1 MFCLMLMA
9 TLAADPT
16 PRPNLLILF
25 TDDQG
30 YGDAGFQGH
39 AELKTPHLDKLAASG
54 LRLTHCYASAP
65 VCSPSRAGL
74 LTGQHP
80 YRHNIRDWIP
90 PNSGIYLP
98 KTAPSWPRL
107 LKAAGYRTALVGK
120 WHLNSKMD
128 GSEPT
133 PADLGFDYWF
143 ATQNNAAPSHEN
155 PTNFVRNGKPVG
167 PLKGNSSQ
175 LIVDEA
181 LEWLKAGK
189 PEQPFVLFV
198 WFHAPHEPVAVSE
211 VWTKPYAELE
221 PENRRQYLG
230 SITCL
235 DDAIGRL
242 LSELERTK
250 QRQRTLIFFSSDNGP
265 ETLKRYKG
273 AQRSYGTPG
282 KLRGMKLHLT
292 EGGIRVPGIL
302 AWPGT
307 IQPGTSAV
315 PVSNVDLLPTACE
328 LAGVRLP
335 AVPLDGVSLVPLF
348 TGQPLKRAVPLYWQ
362 YDRALGS
369 FTAALRDGD
378 WKLLADAKR
387 EKLALYHLGDDPS
400 ESRDRAS
407 DKPDELARL
416 RKLLDE
422 RHRAINSR

>member
-1 MFCLMLMA
+1 MLSLLLLA
-9 TLAADPT
+9 TLAADPA
-16 PRPNLLILF
+16 PRPNLLVLF

-39 AELKTPHLDKLAASG
+39 PELKTPHLDKLAASG
-54 LRLTHCYASAP
+54 LKLTQCYASAP

-80 YRHNIRDWIP
+80 YRHDIRDWIA

-98 KTAPSWPRL
+98 KTAPSLPRL

-133 PADLGFDYWF
+133 PADLGFDHWF

-155 PTNFVRNGKPVG
+155 PTNFVRNGKAVG

-175 LIVDEA
+175 LIVKEA
-181 LEWLKAGK
+181 IDWLKSGK

-211 VWTKPYAELE
+211 TWTKPYAALE
-221 PENRRQYLG
+221 PANRRHYLG
-230 SITCL
+230 SISCL
-235 DDAIGRL
+235 DDAIGQL
-242 LSELERTK
+242 IDEL
-250 QRQRTLIFFSSDNGP
+250 QRNNQRERTLIFFSSDNGP
-265 ETLKRYKG
+265 ETLNRYKG
-273 AQRSYGTPG
+273 ARRSYGTPG

-292 EGGIRVPGIL
+292 EGGIRVPGL
-302 AWPGT
+302 LVWPGK
-307 IQPGTSAV
+307 IQPATSAV

-328 LAGVRLP
+328 LAGVKLP
-335 AVPLDGVSLVPLF
+335 DAPLDGISLVPLF
-348 TGQPLKRAVPLYWQ
+348 TGQPLNRSVPLYWQ
-362 YDRALGS
+362 YDRALGG
-369 FTAALRDGD
+369 FTAAVRDGD

-387 EKLALYHLGDDPS
+387 DKLALYHLGDDPT
-400 ESRDRAS
+400 ESRDLSKEQPER
-407 DKPDELARL
+407 LAAL

-422 RHRAINSR
+422 RQRAIHRR